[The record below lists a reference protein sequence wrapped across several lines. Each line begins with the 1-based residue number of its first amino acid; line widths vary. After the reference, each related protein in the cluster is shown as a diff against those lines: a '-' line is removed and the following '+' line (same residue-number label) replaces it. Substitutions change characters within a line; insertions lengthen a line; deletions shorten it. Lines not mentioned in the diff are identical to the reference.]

1 MELRIEV
8 LYPTWRGRR
17 YSHNNRKCLHKETL
31 FIVVDGISFYVIV
44 VANGEW
50 VEEVARR
57 LFVMQMCFVPFSY
70 FSFKWNIHPKLCT
83 KQQTIYYV
91 VFNIKWKVTN
101 FGRTLLFV
109 GYDQYNARKKQS

>member
-1 MELRIEV
+1 MTSSMKLRIEV

-57 LFVMQMCFVPFSY
+57 LFVMQMCFCPFLKFRLNRSAHSQNFYIVPNY
-70 FSFKWNIHPKLCT
+70 RLCL
-83 KQQTIYYV
+83 
-91 VFNIKWKVTN
+91 IKNVSSSNKFWKN
-101 FGRTLLFV
+101 ALLC
-109 GYDQYNARKKQS
+109 RI

>member
-1 MELRIEV
+1 MKLRIEV

-57 LFVMQMCFVPFSY
+57 LFVMQMCFCPFLKFRLNRSAHFQNFY
-70 FSFKWNIHPKLCT
+70 SVQNIIPCLIKLT
-83 KQQTIYYV
+83 
-91 VFNIKWKVTN
+91 FNGNKFCK
-101 FGRTLLFV
+101 
-109 GYDQYNARKKQS
+109 NAVLCRI